1 MHNIF
6 FRFHKCWSVAEVFLF
21 PPQDGD
27 NPVLLVLCIIVYNC
41 TAMRPCVHPL
51 CRIVCNC
58 GPCLHY
64 APLHNRG
71 HWAHLLGLADSP
83 CSALRWK
90 FTRLFVVMSHL
101 SLKFDRIF
109 SCLYVEVR
117 GIIIPRILLPLFCF
131 FSANSFMVAISFCYY
146 KIQEKVWMYKS
157 VMYDRS

>member
-6 FRFHKCWSVAEVFLF
+6 FRFHTCWSVAEVFLF
-21 PPQDGD
+21 PPKDGD
-27 NPVLLVLCIIVYNC
+27 NPVLLVYNC
-41 TAMRPCVHPL
+41 VQLYSYKTLYYPL

-90 FTRLFVVMSHL
+90 FTRLFVPMSDL
-101 SLKFDRIF
+101 SQNFDRIF
-109 SCLYVEVR
+109 FCLYVEIR
-117 GIIIPRILLPLFCF
+117 EIILPGILLPFFL
-131 FSANSFMVAISFCYY
+131 FSAKFFMVAISFCHYEVREVLNHA
-146 KIQEKVWMYKS
+146 KF
-157 VMYDRS
+157 